1 MELTSRFTF
10 AYVSL
15 EVALRAVLQDD
26 VDAQVNV
33 DERVYVAHH
42 IGRIEVTKE
51 INLLQHS
58 AGYLLRVLLG
68 LNYFDYI
75 LLIFQK
81 FADLVLLLGSNS
93 RSSSHSRRIAATEEG
108 TSILFSCV

>member
-1 MELTSRFTF
+1 MELASRFTF

-15 EVALRAVLQDD
+15 KVALRAVLQDD
-26 VDAQVNV
+26 IYAQVNIY
-33 DERVYVAHH
+33 ERVNIAHH

-58 AGYLLRVLLG
+58 AGYLLWVLLG
-68 LNYFDYI
+68 LNYFNHI

-81 FADLVLLLGSNS
+81 FADLVLLLGSS
-93 RSSSHSRRIAATEEG
+93 ARSSSHSRRIAATEEG

>member
-26 VDAQVNV
+26 IYTQVNV
-33 DERVYVAHH
+33 DERVNVAHH

-51 INLLQHS
+51 INLLQHC
-58 AGYLLRVLLG
+58 A
-68 LNYFDYI
+68 
-75 LLIFQK
+75 
-81 FADLVLLLGSNS
+81 
-93 RSSSHSRRIAATEEG
+93 
-108 TSILFSCV
+108 